1 MLRRVMIAGSTV
13 TLGHRYW
20 RISVSAPAG
29 STSYIGFTEIELR
42 GTSGGPDLMS
52 AQTVNGAAS
61 ASSEINASNGAW
73 MAADGRMTYG
83 WLSESASPAWWKYD
97 FGSPL
102 NAGPAIADVK
112 QVAIYGSYN
121 APNAS
126 HKDFQIQWSDDG
138 SAWTTVLSVTGQT
151 GWTGAS
157 DIRLFDIP

>member
-1 MLRRVMIAGSTV
+1 MLRRVMIAGSPV
-13 TLGHRYW
+13 TLGHRHW

-42 GTSGGPDLMS
+42 GTSGGLDLMS
-52 AQTVNGAAS
+52 TQTMNGAAS
-61 ASSEINASNGAW
+61 VSSEINASNAAW
-73 MAADGRMTYG
+73 MAADGRMTHG
-83 WLSESASPAWWKYD
+83 WLSGSASPAWWKYD

-102 NAGPAIADVK
+102 NTGPAIADVK
-112 QVAIYGSYN
+112 QVAIYGSFN
-121 APNAS
+121 APDAS
-126 HKDFQIQWSDDG
+126 PRDFQIQWSDDG